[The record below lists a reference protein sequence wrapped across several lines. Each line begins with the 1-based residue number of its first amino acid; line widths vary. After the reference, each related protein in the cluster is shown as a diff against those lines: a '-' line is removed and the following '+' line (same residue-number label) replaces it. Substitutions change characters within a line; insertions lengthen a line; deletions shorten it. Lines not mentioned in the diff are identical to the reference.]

1 MNVKASIK
9 FNYHHEEGAKNAF
22 KALQPDNIG
31 FIDSHVVKNSFIC
44 DLKSSSIGT
53 LLATADDLLFC
64 EMMVER
70 MAEFA
75 STKPPSKHE

>member
-1 MNVKASIK
+1 MNVKARIK
-9 FNYHHEEGAKNAF
+9 FNYRHGEGAENAF

-44 DLKSSSIGT
+44 DLKSSAIGT

-70 MAEFA
+70 MSEFA
-75 STKPPSKHE
+75 SIKPPSKHE

>member
-1 MNVKASIK
+1 
-9 FNYHHEEGAKNAF
+9 EEAENAF
-22 KALQPDNIG
+22 KSLQPDNIG

-75 STKPPSKHE
+75 WVKPPSKSK

>member
-1 MNVKASIK
+1 MNVKARIK
-9 FNYHHEEGAKNAF
+9 FNYRHEEGAENAF

-44 DLKSSSIGT
+44 DMKSSAIGT
-53 LLATADDLLFC
+53 LLATADDLIFC

-70 MAEFA
+70 MSEFA
-75 STKPPSKHE
+75 SIKPPSKHE

>member
-1 MNVKASIK
+1 
-9 FNYHHEEGAKNAF
+9 
-22 KALQPDNIG
+22 
-31 FIDSHVVKNSFIC
+31 VVKNSFIC

-70 MAEFA
+70 MSEFA